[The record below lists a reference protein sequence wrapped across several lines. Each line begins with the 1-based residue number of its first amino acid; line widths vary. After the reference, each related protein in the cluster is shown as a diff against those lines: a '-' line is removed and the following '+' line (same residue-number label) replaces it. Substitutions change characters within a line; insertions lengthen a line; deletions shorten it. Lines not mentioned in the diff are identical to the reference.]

1 MATGE
6 TVQVELNW
14 SYGVT
19 VNGRTEYY
27 GPGLV
32 PVPVDVAIRKGW
44 WKPEEETVIKAET
57 AVSEPGP
64 ADVRAQTLRIESVN
78 IDTLPLEAVTELA
91 GVGHLTGPLFAAGF
105 KSAES
110 VHAAAESDLTA
121 VSGIGKA
128 TAVKLKAAAEELL
141 A

>member
-1 MATGE
+1 MSAEMAL
-6 TVQVELNW
+6 VELNW
-14 SYGVT
+14 TYGVT

-32 PVPVDVAIRKGW
+32 AVPVDVAIRKGW
-44 WKPEEETVIKAET
+44 WQPEAET
-57 AVSEPGP
+57 AVETETAVSQ
-64 ADVRAQTLRIESVN
+64 DVRAQTLRTEVN
-78 IDTLPLEAVTELA
+78 IDTVPLEAVTELA

-121 VSGIGKA
+121 VDGVGTK
-128 TAVKLKAAAEELL
+128 TAVKLKTAAEELF